1 MRKTKEMF
9 QTFKQA
15 WGKSIQNVISIA
27 NEISA
32 PKVEEALKVVTEIKP
47 QSEVLTKL
55 ILDPT
60 PQIIPVV
67 SVPSAPIP
75 APISVAPPVHVEKK
89 IVQPILEP
97 KLVKIS
103 RVISTQ
109 TLEPMEPMTKEKIQT
124 NLEPRVEPR
133 VELKVEHA
141 ECKPEKEVI
150 SLDYHWNVLKLMFLM
165 HVISLII
172 MALLFFKK

>member
-1 MRKTKEMF
+1 MRITKEMF
-9 QTFKQA
+9 QSFKQA
-15 WGKSIQNVISIA
+15 WAKSIQNVISIA

-47 QSEVLTKL
+47 PQSEVLAKL

-60 PQIIPVV
+60 PQIIPVIPV
-67 SVPSAPIP
+67 APVP
-75 APISVAPPVHVEKK
+75 APISVATPVVEKK

-109 TLEPMEPMTKEKIQT
+109 TLEPMEPMAKEKTHTKLESKI
-124 NLEPRVEPR
+124 EPRVEP
-133 VELKVEHA
+133 KVERA

>member
-1 MRKTKEMF
+1 MF

-27 NEISA
+27 TESI
-32 PKVEEALKVVTEIKP
+32 PKVEIKALSEIKNP
-47 QSEVLTKL
+47 QCEVK
-55 ILDPT
+55 ILEP
-60 PQIIPVV
+60 PILAPVAPVAPVAQVLPIIPSVTNPV
-67 SVPSAPIP
+67 SIP
-75 APISVAPPVHVEKK
+75 LEKSRPLELK
-89 IVQPILEP
+89 EPKLEP

-109 TLEPMEPMTKEKIQT
+109 TLEPKQEKIESQ
-124 NLEPRVEPR
+124 EV
-133 VELKVEHA
+133 K
-141 ECKPEKEVI
+141 ECKAEKEVI

-165 HVISLII
+165 HIISLVI